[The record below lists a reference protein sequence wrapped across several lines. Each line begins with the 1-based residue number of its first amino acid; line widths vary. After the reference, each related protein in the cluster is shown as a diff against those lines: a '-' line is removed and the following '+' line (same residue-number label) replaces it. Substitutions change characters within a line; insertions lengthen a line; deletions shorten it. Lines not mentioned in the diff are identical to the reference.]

1 VHGAPNN
8 DKKKDHPKCR
18 ENILMLSSLFLLN
31 RGHSVTYAKGLS
43 EAELSGTAFLLPPW
57 TPECDGGSSAATA
70 PLPSRRGAG

>member
-1 VHGAPNN
+1 
-8 DKKKDHPKCR
+8 
-18 ENILMLSSLFLLN
+18 MLSSLFLLN
-31 RGHSVTYAKGLS
+31 RGHSVTYAKGSS